1 MSKYYDWIEWVYL
14 LHTLM
19 AGVVLI
25 ASYFLIRIL
34 KNQEKDSLKVW
45 RETLYMGQKVIVNDG
60 AVKFNAQILHVFED
74 HVQVM
79 SDEMRVAA
87 YPKEVIYPEV

>member
-1 MSKYYDWIEWVYL
+1 MSKYYDWIEWVYPL
-14 LHTLM
+14 QTMM
-19 AGVVLI
+19 AVAILI

-34 KNQEKDSLKVW
+34 KNSEKDSLKAW

-60 AVKFNAQILHVFED
+60 AVKFNAQILHVFDE